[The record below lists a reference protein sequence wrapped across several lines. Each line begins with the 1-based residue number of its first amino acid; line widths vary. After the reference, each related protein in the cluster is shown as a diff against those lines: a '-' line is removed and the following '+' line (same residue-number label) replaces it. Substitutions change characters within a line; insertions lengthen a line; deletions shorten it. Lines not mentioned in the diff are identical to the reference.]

1 MLERCGSCFIWQY
14 SCVGSLLC
22 KIEEVQV
29 SLLKKKQ
36 QDAIET
42 RICQRQIHKRAEVIK
57 YATRSYK
64 AIRRVID
71 ETLQCPSCSF

>member
-1 MLERCGSCFIWQY
+1 M
-14 SCVGSLLC
+14 GSLLY

-71 ETLQCPSCSF
+71 GNSAMPIVQLLSL